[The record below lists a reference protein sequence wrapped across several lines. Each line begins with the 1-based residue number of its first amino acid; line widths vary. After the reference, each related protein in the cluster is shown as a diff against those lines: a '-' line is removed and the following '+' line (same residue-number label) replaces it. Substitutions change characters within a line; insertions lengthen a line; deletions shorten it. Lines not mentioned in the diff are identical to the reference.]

1 MSANP
6 KLPRSDAD
14 DKIRIFSVFFEHR
27 HSLCKLVRRPVARS
41 AGPRGTLVP
50 RSADFFQSRL
60 YIKIARSANP
70 RGTSVPRSADFFFK
84 VDATSVYFG
93 RNHSLAKL
101 ARRPECRLLR
111 DPTRPEHARA
121 GWSRQDQIRSTQALA
136 ISSAQPSVNGQRS
149 ATHNQQQA
157 ASSQRPTASRKP
169 QAATCRFNLC
179 IRVKSG
185 NEIC

>member
-1 MSANP
+1 MTKYVYFPCFLNIDILSASLP
-6 KLPRSDAD
+6 DGPSRGARPRAALRCCAALIFFKVDCTLKL
-14 DKIRIFSVFFEHR
+14 
-27 HSLCKLVRRPVARS
+27 
-41 AGPRGTLVP
+41 
-50 RSADFFQSRL
+50 
-60 YIKIARSANP
+60 ARSANP
-70 RGTSVPRSADFFFK
+70 RGTSVPRSADFFK
-84 VDATSVYFG
+84 LDANSVYFG

-101 ARRPECRLLR
+101 ARRPECRMLR

-121 GWSRQDQIRSTQALA
+121 GWSRQDQTRSTQAHA

-179 IRVKSG
+179 IRV
-185 NEIC
+185 